1 MRSKHI
7 SRRDFYLVAK
17 FVDEFFMKN
26 SHPNLCWQ
34 QLELTISWFLRLL
47 SLPLFD
53 NDFFRRSH
61 KYSFKSPADTTRVL
75 MHLNRASD
83 IIIMEI
89 NCSLELSDARAALKP
104 QGLLKQLWNCST
116 QKVLH
121 VKALK
126 INHRC
131 RYFKRHRI
139 FYHDSQPR
147 LGGATE
153 KFMRQHFSCSALGSS
168 LTSDFLSRSIY
179 LVNWIFAPTF
189 WVIPESSTEKLWFVS
204 EKFSFPCSVD
214 DEELRVES
222 HKHKNMFSWLAV
234 PMNSTFKVLEGSI
247 KCRNAWLRN

>member
-7 SRRDFYLVAK
+7 NRRDFYLVAK

-104 QGLLKQLWNCST
+104 QGLLKQLRNCST

-126 INHRC
+126 INR

-147 LGGATE
+147 LGG
-153 KFMRQHFSCSALGSS
+153 C
-168 LTSDFLSRSIY
+168 
-179 LVNWIFAPTF
+179 
-189 WVIPESSTEKLWFVS
+189 
-204 EKFSFPCSVD
+204 
-214 DEELRVES
+214 DEEIYETTFFMPRSRLISHFGLFISFHLSPELNFCANILSYSRIIDWEALICQREFLVPLFRRHREKLRVES
-222 HKHKNMFSWLAV
+222 HKHKNMFSWLEV

-247 KCRNAWLRN
+247 KCRNARLRN

>member
-7 SRRDFYLVAK
+7 IRRDFYLVAK
-17 FVDEFFMKN
+17 FVNEFFMKN

-53 NDFFRRSH
+53 NDFFERSH

-139 FYHDSQPR
+139 FYHDSQPP
-147 LGGATE
+147 LGVRRRNLWDNIFHAPLSAHLSLRTFYLVPFISWIE
-153 KFMRQHFSCSALGSS
+153 FLRQHFELFQNHRLRSFDLSARI
-168 LTSDFLSRSIY
+168 SRSRVPSTTRSSEWKVI
-179 LVNWIFAPTF
+179 NIKICFHDSEFPWIRLLK
-189 WVIPESSTEKLWFVS
+189 SSK
-204 EKFSFPCSVD
+204 
-214 DEELRVES
+214 
-222 HKHKNMFSWLAV
+222 AQ
-234 PMNSTFKVLEGSI
+234 
-247 KCRNAWLRN
+247 

>member
-53 NDFFRRSH
+53 NDFFRRSQ

-139 FYHDSQPR
+139 FYHDSASTRGCDGEIYETTFFMLRSR
-147 LGGATE
+147 LISRFGL
-153 KFMRQHFSCSALGSS
+153 FISFH
-168 LTSDFLSRSIY
+168 LSRELNFCANILSYSRIIDWEA
-179 LVNWIFAPTF
+179 LICQREFP
-189 WVIPESSTEKLWFVS
+189 IPVFRRRRETSSGKS
-204 EKFSFPCSVD
+204 
-214 DEELRVES
+214 
-222 HKHKNMFSWLAV
+222 
-234 PMNSTFKVLEGSI
+234 
-247 KCRNAWLRN
+247 